1 MKYTVI
7 FLLTLVIGV
16 MKANDLNKLLYA
28 KDKVVV
34 FRSFNTAKVEDF
46 GATLER
52 KIVRRLKTVDH
63 IPGCPTPEAPVCF
76 KPRKGSNG

>member
-28 KDKVVV
+28 KDKVLL

-63 IPGCPTPEAPVCF
+63 IPGCPTPEGPVCF
-76 KPRKGSNG
+76 KPRKGSIG